1 MADAYGYIYL
11 VWGRYSMGRYRQI
24 EEIVKLMNT
33 PEAIRNTSIIA
44 HVDHGKTTLSDS
56 LLAAAGIISEQT
68 AGQRLFLDSWELE
81 QKRQMTVFASNISL
95 AHTYEGKDYL
105 INLIDTPGHID
116 FSGAVTRSLR
126 AVDGALVVVD
136 AVEGPMTQ
144 TETVLMQA
152 LRERV
157 QPILFINKVDRLI
170 KELKLTSEEIQR
182 KFAKIIV
189 RINSLIEKYAP
200 PEHKKDWQVT
210 VEDGRVAFGSAL
222 HKWGL
227 NLPHMKTKNVSFKDI
242 VDAYTGEP
250 DEIGRKVDALSKK
263 APLYE
268 PILDMFCEHLP
279 NPFQAQP
286 YRQSQIWPG
295 DSSSSIGKGMG
306 KVDPGGPLLMCIT
319 TIEVDPHSG
328 VVAIGR
334 VFSGT
339 VEKGKTVQ
347 LVASHQKGAIQ
358 QVYMSMATDRVI
370 VEKIPA
376 GNIAALSGL
385 PSIHV
390 GETVAEGGVET
401 QPFEGLKYVSDPVVT
416 VAVEPEDVKDLPL
429 FDKVMHKLTLEDP
442 NLHFKINKESGE
454 FLLSGMGELHLEV
467 TAYRMQE
474 AALKVKISKPIVIY
488 RETITQDYQGP
499 PIMGKSPNKHNRLW
513 VTLETLPDEIIE
525 AIKAGKISEMQTRDE
540 RQKILAKQ
548 FGWKTDDARH
558 VIAIEGTNI
567 LVNKIK
573 GRQYVEEVLDHVK
586 SGFREA
592 VYTSVLAKEPA
603 YGLKVNLEDIMIHDD
618 PVHRGPAQI
627 LPMTWRPIWCSFLL
641 SNPKLLEPIISFEC
655 KVPNQF
661 VSSVIAIV
669 QKRRGKILDM
679 VTEED
684 MVIVKAEMPVAESFG
699 LADELRSSTQGR
711 AFWATQFSRWAPV
724 PESMQADIIRQIRER
739 RGLSATP
746 PRAEEFYEEA

>member
-1 MADAYGYIYL
+1 MLIWLED
-11 VWGRYSMGRYRQI
+11 GRLAMGRYKQV
-24 EEIVKLMNT
+24 EEIVKLMND
-33 PEAIRNTSIIA
+33 PEHIRNTSIIA

-68 AGQRLFLDSWELE
+68 AGQKLYLDSWELE

-95 AHTYEGKDYL
+95 AHNYEGKDYL

-157 QPILFINKVDRLI
+157 KPLLYINKVDRLI
-170 KELKLTSEEIQR
+170 KEIRLTPQAIQSR
-182 KFAKIIV
+182 FAKIIARV
-189 RINSLIEKYAP
+189 NGLIEKYAP
-200 PEHKKDWQVT
+200 TEHKKDWQVT
-210 VEDGRVAFGSAL
+210 VEDNRVAFGSAL

-227 NLPHMKTKNVSFKDI
+227 NLSYMKAKSVSFKDI
-242 VDAYTGEP
+242 IEAYSGEF
-250 DEIGRKVDALSKK
+250 EEVAKKVDVLSKK

-279 NPFQAQP
+279 NPLEAQP

-295 DSSSSIGKGMG
+295 DPNSEVGKAMA
-306 KVDPGGPLLMCIT
+306 KVDPNGPLLMCIS

-339 VEKGKTVQ
+339 VEKGKPIRMVT
-347 LVASHQKGAIQ
+347 SHQSGAIQ
-358 QVYMSMATDRVI
+358 QVYMSMAADRVI
-370 VEKIPA
+370 VDRIPA
-376 GNIAALSGL
+376 GNIAAIGGISG
-385 PSIHV
+385 IHV
-390 GETVAEGGVET
+390 GETIVKQEMET

-416 VAVEPEDVKDLPL
+416 VAVAPEDIRDLPL
-429 FDKVMHKLTLEDP
+429 FDKVIHKLTLEDP
-442 NLHFKINKESGE
+442 NLRFTINKESGE
-454 FLLSGMGELHLEV
+454 YLLSGMGELHLEV

-474 AALKVKISKPIVIY
+474 AKLKVKTSKPIVIY
-488 RETITQDYQGP
+488 RETISHDYQGP
-499 PIMGKSPNKHNRLW
+499 AVMGKSPNKHSRLW
-513 VTLETLPDEIIE
+513 VTLQRLPEELIE
-525 AIKAGKISEMQTRDE
+525 AIKMGKVSEMQGRDE
-540 RQKILAKQ
+540 RQKTLRTQ
-548 FGWKTDDARH
+548 FGWDTDDARN
-558 VIAIEGTNI
+558 AISIEDTNI
-567 LVNKIK
+567 LVNRIK

-592 VYTSVLAKEPA
+592 VHTSVMAKEPA
-603 YGLKVNLEDIMIHDD
+603 YGLKVNLEDIQVHED

-627 LPMTWRPIWCSFLL
+627 LPMTWRPIWACLLL
-641 SNPKLLEPIISFEC
+641 SDPKLLEPILNFEC
-655 KVPNQF
+655 KVPNDF
-661 VSSVIAIV
+661 VSAVLSTV
-669 QKRRGKILDM
+669 QRRRGRVLDM
-679 VTEED
+679 TTDED
-684 MVIVKAEMPVAESFG
+684 MMVVKAEMPVSESFG
-699 LADELRSSTQGR
+699 LAEELRSSTQGR

-724 PESMQADIIRQIRER
+724 PEQTQMDVIRQIRER
-739 RGLSATP
+739 RGLNPNP
-746 PRAEEFYEEA
+746 PRAEDFLERE

>member
-1 MADAYGYIYL
+1 
-11 VWGRYSMGRYRQI
+11 MGRYRQI
-24 EEIVKLMNT
+24 EDIIKLMNN
-33 PEAIRNTSIIA
+33 PQIIRNTSIIA

-56 LLAAAGIISEQT
+56 LLAAAGIISEQR
-68 AGQRLFLDSWELE
+68 AGQQLYLDSWELE
-81 QKRQMTVFASNISL
+81 QKRQMTVFASNISMV
-95 AHTYEGKDYL
+95 HTYNGKEHL

-157 QPILFINKVDRLI
+157 KPILYINKVDRLI
-170 KELKLTSEEIQR
+170 KEIKLTPEEIQR

-200 PEHKKDWQVT
+200 PEHKKDWQVK

-227 NLPHMKTKNVSFKDI
+227 NLPHMKAKGITFQEI
-242 VDAYTGEP
+242 IDAYTGEP
-250 DEIGRKVDALSKK
+250 EEIARKVDALSKK

-279 NPFQAQP
+279 NPLDAQP
-286 YRQSQIWPG
+286 YRQTQIWPG
-295 DSSSSIGKGMG
+295 DVNSPVGKAMA
-306 KVDPGGPLLMCIT
+306 KVDPNGPLLMCIT

-328 VVAIGR
+328 VIAIGR

-339 VEKGKTVQ
+339 VKKGKTVS
-347 LVASHQKGAIQ
+347 LINSRQKGTIQ
-358 QVYMSMATDRVI
+358 QVYMSMAADRVI
-370 VEKIPA
+370 VDEIPA
-376 GNIAALSGL
+376 GNIAAISGL

-390 GETVAEGGVET
+390 GETVAEEGVET

-429 FDKVMHKLTLEDP
+429 FDKVIHKLTLEDP
-442 NLHFKINKESGE
+442 NLHFVINKESGE
-454 FLLSGMGELHLEV
+454 YLLSGMGELHLEV

-474 AALKVKISKPIVIY
+474 AGLKVKISKPIVIY
-488 RETITQDYQGP
+488 RETISHDYKGP

-513 VTLETLPDEIIE
+513 VTIEKLPEEVIE
-525 AIKAGKISEMQTRDE
+525 AIRTGKINEMQTRDE
-540 RQKILAKQ
+540 RAKILRQ
-548 FGWKTDDARH
+548 FGWSTEDARN

-567 LVNKIK
+567 LVNRIK
-573 GRQYVEEVLDHVK
+573 GRQYVEEIIDHIK

-603 YGLKVNLEDIMIHDD
+603 YGLKVNLEDILVHED

-627 LPMTWRPIWCSFLL
+627 LPMTWRPIWCCFLL
-641 SNPKLLEPIISFEC
+641 SDPKLLEPILNFEC

-661 VSSVIAIV
+661 VSNVIAIV

-679 VTEED
+679 INEED

-724 PESMQADIIRQIRER
+724 PESMQAEIIAQIRKR
-739 RGLSATP
+739 RGLSPTP
-746 PRAEEFYEEA
+746 PRPEEFYEEA

>member
-1 MADAYGYIYL
+1 MFSEFIQFTEGLVMA
-11 VWGRYSMGRYRQI
+11 RYKQI
-24 EEIVKLMNT
+24 EDIVKLMNS
-33 PEAIRNTSIIA
+33 PEIIRNTSIIA

-68 AGQRLFLDSWELE
+68 AGQKLFLDSWELE
-81 QKRQMTVFASNISL
+81 QKRQMTVFASNISMT
-95 AHTYEGKDYL
+95 HEYNGKEYL

-157 QPILFINKVDRLI
+157 RPILFINKVDRLI
-170 KELKLTSEEIQR
+170 REIKLTPEEMQR

-189 RINSLIEKYAP
+189 RINTLIEKYAP
-200 PEHKKDWQVT
+200 PEHKKDWQVK
-210 VEDGRVAFGSAL
+210 VEDGHVAFGSAL

-227 NLPHMKTKNVSFKDI
+227 NLPHMKLKGVTFKDI
-242 VDAYTGEP
+242 IDAYHGEQE
-250 DEIGRKVDALSKK
+250 EINRKVDALSKK
-263 APLYE
+263 APLHE
-268 PILDMFCEHLP
+268 PVLDMFCEHLP
-279 NPFQAQP
+279 NPIEAQP
-286 YRQSQIWPG
+286 YRQTQIWPG
-295 DSSSSIGKGMG
+295 EPDSPVGKGMA
-306 KVDPGGPLLMCIT
+306 KVDPSAPLLMCIS

-334 VFSGT
+334 IFSGS
-339 VEKGKTVQ
+339 VEKGKTVY
-347 LVASHQKGAIQ
+347 LVTRHQKGTIQ

-370 VEKIPA
+370 VDRIPA

-385 PSIHV
+385 PSVHV
-390 GETVAEGGVET
+390 GETVAEEGVAT
-401 QPFEGLKYVSDPVVT
+401 HPFEGLRYVSDAVVT

-429 FDKVMHKLTLEDP
+429 FDKVIHKLTLEDP
-442 NLHFKINKESGE
+442 NLHFVINKESGE
-454 FLLSGMGELHLEV
+454 YLLSGMGELHLEV

-474 AALKVKISKPIVIY
+474 ASLKVKISKPIVIY
-488 RETITQDYQGP
+488 RETISHDYKGP
-499 PIMGKSPNKHNRLW
+499 AIMGKSPNKHNKLW
-513 VTLETLPDEIIE
+513 VTLEKLPDEIIE
-525 AIKAGKISEMQTRDE
+525 ALKTEKISEMQTREE
-540 RQKILAKQ
+540 RQKALKQ
-548 FGWKTDDARH
+548 FGWSTDDARN

-567 LVNKIK
+567 LVNRIK
-573 GRQYVEEVLDHVK
+573 GRQYVEEIIDHVK

-603 YGLKVNLEDIMIHDD
+603 YGLKVNLEDVMVHED

-627 LPMTWRPIWCSFLL
+627 LPMTWRPIWCAFLL
-641 SNPKLLEPIISFEC
+641 SDPKLLEPLLSFEC
-655 KVPNQF
+655 KVPNEF
-661 VSSVIAIV
+661 VSSVIGIV

-679 VTEED
+679 INEED

-724 PESMQADIIRQIRER
+724 SEAMQAEIIKQIRER
-739 RGLSATP
+739 RGLSPTP

>member
-1 MADAYGYIYL
+1 
-11 VWGRYSMGRYRQI
+11 MGRYRQV
-24 EEIVKLMNT
+24 EDIVKLMNN
-33 PEAIRNTSIIA
+33 PERIRNTSIIA

-56 LLAAAGIISEQT
+56 LLAAAGIISEQV
-68 AGQRLFLDSWELE
+68 AGQKLFLDSWELE

-95 AHTYEGKDYL
+95 AHEYKGVEYL

-157 QPILFINKVDRLI
+157 KPILFINKVDRLI
-170 KELKLTSEEIQR
+170 KEIKLTPEEIQR

-189 RINSLIEKYAP
+189 RINSIIEKYAP
-200 PEHKKDWQVT
+200 PEHKKDWQVK

-227 NLPHMKTKNVSFKDI
+227 NLPHMKAKGVTFKDI
-242 VDAYTGEP
+242 IDAYTGEP
-250 DEIGRKVDALSKK
+250 EDIGRKVDALSKK

-279 NPFQAQP
+279 NPLQAQP

-295 DSSSSIGKGMG
+295 DPNSPVGKAMAN
-306 KVDPGGPLLMCIT
+306 VDPNGPLLMCVT

-339 VEKGKTVQ
+339 VVRGKTVR
-347 LVASHQKGAIQ
+347 LVTSRQKGTIQ
-358 QVYMSMATDRVI
+358 QVYMSMAADRVI

-385 PSIHV
+385 PSLHV
-390 GETVAEGGVET
+390 GETIAEEGVET

-416 VAVEPEDVKDLPL
+416 VAVEPENVKDLPL
-429 FDKVMHKLTLEDP
+429 FDKVIHKLTLEDP
-442 NLHFKINKESGE
+442 NLHFKIDKESGQY
-454 FLLSGMGELHLEV
+454 LLSGMGELHLEV

-474 AALKVKISKPIVIY
+474 AGLKVKISKPIVIY
-488 RETITQDYQGP
+488 RETISRNYKGP

-513 VTLETLPDEIIE
+513 VTVEKLTDEVIE
-525 AIKAGKISEMQTRDE
+525 AIKTGRISEMQTRDE
-540 RQKILAKQ
+540 RQKILTKE
-548 FGWKTDDARH
+548 FGWSTEDARN
-558 VIAIEGTNI
+558 VIAIEGTNV
-567 LVNKIK
+567 LVNRIK

-592 VYTSVLAKEPA
+592 VYSGVLAKEPA
-603 YGLKVNLEDIMIHDD
+603 YGLKVNLEDILIHED

-627 LPMTWRPIWCSFLL
+627 LPMTWRPIWCAFLL
-641 SNPKLLEPIISFEC
+641 SEPKLLEPIMSFEC
-655 KVPNQF
+655 KVPNDF
-661 VSSVIAIV
+661 VSPVISLV
-669 QKRRGKILDM
+669 QKRRGRILDM
-679 VTEED
+679 VNEED
-684 MVIVKAEMPVAESFG
+684 MVIVKAELPVAESFG
-699 LADELRSSTQGR
+699 IADELRSSTQGR

-724 PESMQADIIRQIRER
+724 PESMQADVIRQIRER
-739 RGLSATP
+739 RGLSPTP
-746 PRAEEFYEEA
+746 PKAEEFYEEE

>member
-1 MADAYGYIYL
+1 
-11 VWGRYSMGRYRQI
+11 MGRYRQI
-24 EEIVKLMNT
+24 EEIVKLMNN
-33 PEAIRNTSIIA
+33 PEVIRNTSIIA

-56 LLAAAGIISEQT
+56 LLAAAGIISEQV
-68 AGQRLFLDSWELE
+68 AGQKLFLDSWELE

-95 AHTYEGKDYL
+95 AHVYKGREYL

-157 QPILFINKVDRLI
+157 KPILYINKVDRLI
-170 KELKLTSEEIQR
+170 KELKLTPEEIQR

-189 RINSLIEKYAP
+189 RVNTLIEKYAP
-200 PEHKKDWQVT
+200 PEHKKDWQVK

-227 NLPHMKTKNVSFKDI
+227 NLPHMKAKGITFKDI

-250 DEIGRKVDALSKK
+250 EEVAKKVDALSKK
-263 APLYE
+263 APLHE

-279 NPFQAQP
+279 NPLEAQP

-295 DSSSSIGKGMG
+295 DPNTLVGKAMA
-306 KVDPGGPLLMCIT
+306 KVDPNGPLLMCIT

-339 VEKGKTVQ
+339 VEKGKTVY
-347 LVASHQKGAIQ
+347 LVNSRQKGTVQ
-358 QVYMSMATDRVI
+358 QVYMSMAADRVI
-370 VEKIPA
+370 VDKIPA

-385 PSIHV
+385 PLLHV
-390 GETVAEGGVET
+390 GETIAEEGVET
-401 QPFEGLKYVSDPVVT
+401 KPFEGLKYVSDPVVT

-429 FDKVMHKLTLEDP
+429 FDKVIHKLTLEDP

-474 AALKVKISKPIVIY
+474 AGLKVKISKPIVIY
-488 RETITQDYQGP
+488 RETISRDYRGP

-513 VTLETLPDEIIE
+513 VTLEKLSDKVIE
-525 AIKAGKISEMQTRDE
+525 AIKTGKISEMQTRDE
-540 RQKILAKQ
+540 RQKILTKE
-548 FGWKTDDARH
+548 FGWSTEDARN
-558 VIAIEGTNI
+558 VIAIEDTNI
-567 LVNKIK
+567 LVNRIK

-592 VYTSVLAKEPA
+592 VHTCVLAKEPA
-603 YGLKVNLEDIMIHDD
+603 YGLKVNLEDILIHED

-627 LPMTWRPIWCSFLL
+627 LPMTWRPIWCCFLL
-641 SNPKLLEPIISFEC
+641 SEPKLLEPILSFEC
-655 KVPNQF
+655 KVPNEF
-661 VSSVIAIV
+661 VSSVISIV

-679 VTEED
+679 VNEED

-699 LADELRSSTQGR
+699 IADELRSSTQGR

-724 PESMQADIIRQIRER
+724 PESMQMDIIRQIRER
-739 RGLSATP
+739 RGLSPTP
-746 PRAEEFYEEA
+746 PKAEEFYEEA

>member
-1 MADAYGYIYL
+1 
-11 VWGRYSMGRYRQI
+11 MGRYRQI
-24 EEIVKLMNT
+24 EEIVKLMNQT
-33 PEAIRNTSIIA
+33 ERIRNTSIIA

-56 LLAAAGIISEQT
+56 LLAAAGIISEQV
-68 AGQRLFLDSWELE
+68 AGQKLYLDSWELE

-95 AHTYEGKDYL
+95 VHTYKGVDYL

-116 FSGAVTRSLR
+116 FSGNVTRSLR

-157 QPILFINKVDRLI
+157 KPILFINKVDRLI
-170 KELKLTSEEIQR
+170 RELKLTPEEIQK
-182 KFAKIIV
+182 KFARIIT
-189 RINSLIEKYAP
+189 RINSIIERYAP
-200 PEHKKDWQVT
+200 PEHKKDWQVK

-227 NLPHMKTKNVSFKDI
+227 NLPHMKAKGITFKDI
-242 VDAYTGEP
+242 IEAYTGEP
-250 DEIGRKVDALSKK
+250 EEIARKVEALSKRI
-263 APLYE
+263 PVYE
-268 PILDMFCEHLP
+268 PVLDMFCEHLP
-279 NPFQAQP
+279 SPLEAQP

-295 DSSSSIGKGMG
+295 DPNSPVGKAMA
-306 KVDPGGPLLMCIT
+306 KVDPNGPLLMCIT
-319 TIEVDPHSG
+319 FIEVDPHSG

-339 VEKGKTVQ
+339 VEKGKTVR
-347 LVASHQKGAIQ
+347 LVTSRQKGSIQ

-390 GETVAEGGVET
+390 GETIAEEGVET
-401 QPFEGLKYVSDPVVT
+401 APFEALKYVSDPVVT

-429 FDKVMHKLTLEDP
+429 FDKVIHKLTLEDP
-442 NLHFKINKESGE
+442 NLHFKIDKESGQY
-454 FLLSGMGELHLEV
+454 LLSGMGELHLEV

-474 AALKVKISKPIVIY
+474 AGLKVRMSKPIVIY
-488 RETITQDYQGP
+488 RETISRDYKGP
-499 PIMGKSPNKHNRLW
+499 PVMGKSPNKHNRLW
-513 VTLETLPDEIIE
+513 VTVERLQPEVIE
-525 AIKAGKISEMQTRDE
+525 AIKTGKINEMQSRDE
-540 RQKILAKQ
+540 RQKILMKE
-548 FGWKTDDARH
+548 FGWSTEDARN
-558 VIAIEGTNI
+558 VIAIEGTNV
-567 LVNKIK
+567 LVNRIK

-586 SGFREA
+586 SGFRDA
-592 VYTSVLAKEPA
+592 VTTGVLAKEPM
-603 YGLKVNLEDIMIHDD
+603 YGLKVNLEDILIHED

-627 LPMTWRPIWCSFLL
+627 LPMTWRPIWGAFLL
-641 SNPKLLEPIISFEC
+641 SEPKLLEPILSFEC
-655 KVPNQF
+655 KVPNDF
-661 VSSVIAIV
+661 VSPVITLL

-679 VTEED
+679 INEED
-684 MVIVKAEMPVAESFG
+684 MVIVKAELPVAESFG
-699 LADELRSSTQGR
+699 IADELRSSTQGR

-724 PESMQADIIRQIRER
+724 PESMQAEVIRQIRER
-739 RGLSATP
+739 KGLPPTP
-746 PRAEEFYEEA
+746 PRPEEFCEEE

>member
-1 MADAYGYIYL
+1 
-11 VWGRYSMGRYRQI
+11 MGRYKQI
-24 EEIVKLMNT
+24 EDIVKLMNT
-33 PEAIRNTSIIA
+33 PEMIRNTSIIA

-68 AGQRLFLDSWELE
+68 AGQKLFLDSWELE

-95 AHTYEGKDYL
+95 THTFEGKDYL

-157 QPILFINKVDRLI
+157 RPILFINKVDRLI
-170 KELKLTSEEIQR
+170 KEIKLTPEEIQR

-200 PEHKKDWQVT
+200 PEHKKDWQVN
-210 VEDGRVAFGSAL
+210 VEDGVVAFGSAL

-227 NLPHMKTKNVSFKDI
+227 NLPHMKEKDISFKDI
-242 VDAYTGEP
+242 IDAYTGEQE
-250 DEIGRKVDALSKK
+250 EIARKVGELSKK

-295 DSSSSIGKGMG
+295 DVNSSVGKAMA
-306 KVDPGGPLLMCIT
+306 KVDPNGPLLMCIT
-319 TIEVDPHSG
+319 TIEVDPHTG

-334 VFSGT
+334 IFSGA
-339 VEKGKTVQ
+339 VEKGKVVQ
-347 LVASHQKGAIQ
+347 LLTRRQKGTIQ

-370 VEKIPA
+370 VDRIPA

-385 PSIHV
+385 PSLHV
-390 GETVAEGGVET
+390 GETIAEEGSET

-416 VAVEPEDVKDLPL
+416 VAVEPENVKDLPL
-429 FDKVMHKLTLEDP
+429 FDKVMHKLTTEDP
-442 NLHFKINKESGE
+442 NLHFLINKESGE
-454 FLLSGMGELHLEV
+454 YLLSGMGELHLEI

-474 AALKVKISKPIVIY
+474 AGLKVKISKPIVIY
-488 RETITQDYQGP
+488 RETISHDYKGSP
-499 PIMGKSPNKHNRLW
+499 VMGKSPNKHSKLW
-513 VTLETLPDEIIE
+513 VTMEKLPEEIIE
-525 AIKAGKISEMQTRDE
+525 AIRTGKVSEMQTRED
-540 RQKILAKQ
+540 RQKTLKQ
-548 FGWKTDDARH
+548 FGWPTDDARN
-558 VIAIEGTNI
+558 VIAVEGTNI
-567 LVNKIK
+567 LVNRIK
-573 GRQYVEEVLDHVK
+573 GRQYVEEVIDHVK

-592 VYTSVLAKEPA
+592 VNTSVLAKEPA
-603 YGLKVNLEDIMIHDD
+603 HGLKVNLEDITVHED

-627 LPMTWRPIWCSFLL
+627 LPMTWRPIWCAFLL
-641 SNPKLLEPIISFEC
+641 SDPKLLEPLLSFEC

-661 VSSVIAIV
+661 VSNVIAIV
-669 QKRRGKILDM
+669 QKRRGRILDM
-679 VTEED
+679 VNEED
-684 MVIVKAEMPVAESFG
+684 MVVVKAEMPVAESFG
-699 LADELRSSTQGR
+699 IADELRSSTQGR

-724 PESMQADIIRQIRER
+724 PESMQTDVIRQIRER
-739 RGLSATP
+739 RGLPPTP
-746 PRAEEFYEEA
+746 PRPEEFYEEA